1 MIGFLLRSG
10 HLAAIACAVVL
21 GAAPT
26 LAPAQVEQPA
36 SSDPIAIIGSSL
48 IYDTDI
54 DRIAAGR
61 PNAYADLPAQERSA
75 RIMDSV
81 LAEYVIDYFYGR
93 DLRQLSPTVLDALN
107 DARRQVLLQFYAQ
120 SKFTPPEITETDV
133 ANFVARNPALFA
145 DRRSYSFAVVI
156 LSGGTAQA
164 RQALQDRVQDI
175 AELPTGQIAAL
186 DGLVSGLQAG
196 GVSATV
202 NTVWQP
208 SEVLSHDVLT
218 RLESMVDSNR
228 RIDISQ
234 EPDAVSIYLLNSAV
248 PVPADP
254 AMVRGKIEQ
263 RLIGEAFDAYREK
276 LIHRTALKVLDPQQA
291 AVEDQTEGAP
301 PIVAPPPLGSVV
313 WSSRPTIPRSIRV
326 SALFGACMFG
336 SLAGGLLLFWFRIVS
351 EQYPKLVN
359 WSEFVTP
366 LRRRSTG
373 IAVTTI
379 AAISLLGS
387 AGLAMTKAIQTLGA
401 ITAGLTLG
409 GGLATSFGL
418 GVIWYF
424 WNLRALRR
432 AVAREQYQYDD
443 IAAARYWVPLKRSS
457 VKLLMAA
464 FGLAVLYVMSL
475 ALFLDGPLGPS

>member
-1 MIGFLLRSG
+1 MGSLLRFG

-26 LAPAQVEQPA
+26 LATAQVDQPA

-61 PNAYADLPAQERSA
+61 PNAYADLPEDDRRQ

-81 LAEYVIDYFYGR
+81 VAEYVIDYFYGR
-93 DLRQLSPTVLDALN
+93 DTTLLSPTVLDALN

-120 SKFTPPEITETDV
+120 SKFTPPKITETDV
-133 ANFVARNPALFA
+133 ANFIARNPALFA
-145 DRRSYSFAVVI
+145 DRRSYSFAVVT

-175 AELPTGQIAAL
+175 GGLHTGQIAAL
-186 DGLVSGLQAG
+186 DGLVSGAQAG
-196 GVSATV
+196 GVTATI

-208 SEVLSHDVLT
+208 SEALSNDMLT
-218 RLESMVDSNR
+218 RLESMIHMHR
-228 RIDISQ
+228 QIDISQ
-234 EPDAVSIYLLNSAV
+234 EPDAVSILLLNSAV
-248 PVPADP
+248 PIPADP
-254 AMVRGKIEQ
+254 AMLRGKIEQ

-276 LIHRTALKVLDPQQA
+276 LIHRLALTVLDPQQA
-291 AVEDQTEGAP
+291 AVEEETEGAA

-313 WSSRPTIPRSIRV
+313 WSSRPTLPRTILV
-326 SALFGACMFG
+326 SALFSAYVFG
-336 SLAGGLLLFWFRIVS
+336 SLAGGLLLFWFRMVS

-373 IAVTTI
+373 IIVTSI
-379 AAISLLGS
+379 AAFSLLGS

-409 GGLATSFGL
+409 GGLATSLGL
-418 GVIWYF
+418 GAIWYF
-424 WNLRALRR
+424 WNLRALQR
-432 AVAREQYQYDD
+432 AVEREKHKYDD

-457 VKLLMAA
+457 ANPLVAA

-475 ALFLDGPLGPS
+475 ALFLDGPMGPS